1 MHKKRSQSLIDNTSA
16 ALVTPEVAYVNQGT
30 RVNHWVAC
38 ASCIAHG
45 DVDNMGNSNSA
56 NKISA
61 QDKAILDMKNQRDK
75 LRQYQ
80 KRITVLTSR
89 EKEIAKEC
97 LAKGDTKSAK
107 LALRRKKY
115 QESLLSKTDSQL
127 AQLEVLTSD
136 IEFALVQKDVLY
148 GLQQGTAVLKEIH
161 KEMGGIENV
170 EKLLGENEEAR
181 AYQEEISEMLANKM
195 SNQDE
200 DEVEDELE
208 ALEAE
213 VNGTVPVLPDA
224 PLAQPQ
230 FTAEEKAKMAK
241 DRAARRA
248 RERAA
253 EQASQPMLA

>member
-1 MHKKRSQSLIDNTSA
+1 
-16 ALVTPEVAYVNQGT
+16 
-30 RVNHWVAC
+30 
-38 ASCIAHG
+38 
-45 DVDNMGNSNSA
+45 MGNSSSS

-80 KRITVLTSR
+80 KRITVLTDR

-97 LAKGDTKSAK
+97 LAKGDTNKAK

-115 QESLLSKTDSQL
+115 QESLLSKTDQQL
-127 AQLEVLTSD
+127 AQLEILTSD
-136 IEFALVQKDVLY
+136 VEFALVQKDVLY

-170 EKLLGENEEAR
+170 EKLLGESEEAR
-181 AYQEEISEMLANKM
+181 AYQEEISELLANKM

-213 VNGTVPVLPDA
+213 VNGVVPALPDA
-224 PLAQPQ
+224 PVAQPQ
-230 FTAEEKAKMAK
+230 FTPEEKAQMAK

>member
-1 MHKKRSQSLIDNTSA
+1 
-16 ALVTPEVAYVNQGT
+16 
-30 RVNHWVAC
+30 
-38 ASCIAHG
+38 
-45 DVDNMGNSNSA
+45 
-56 NKISA
+56 
-61 QDKAILDMKNQRDK
+61 MKNQRDK

-80 KRITVLTSR
+80 KRITVLTDR

-97 LAKGDTKSAK
+97 LAKGQTDKAK

-127 AQLEVLTSD
+127 AQLEILTSD
-136 IEFALVQKDVLY
+136 VEFALVQKDVLY

-161 KEMGGIENV
+161 REMGGIENV
-170 EKLLGENEEAR
+170 EKLLADNEEAR
-181 AYQEEISEMLANKM
+181 AYQEVCRTFLNGSVNSTDLIQEISELLANKM

-213 VNGTVPVLPDA
+213 VNGVPELPDA

-230 FTAEEKAKMAK
+230 STPEEKAQMAK